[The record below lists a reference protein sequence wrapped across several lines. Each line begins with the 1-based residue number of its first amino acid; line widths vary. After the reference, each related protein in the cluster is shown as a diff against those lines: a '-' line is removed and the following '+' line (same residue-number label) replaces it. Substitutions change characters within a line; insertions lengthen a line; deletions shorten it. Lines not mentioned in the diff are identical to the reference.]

1 MNSRGCIS
9 WQSSNGAAATTE
21 SLIMINTMTRANC
34 RRRLIVASIAVTT
47 LLTAAC
53 ASTTINRV
61 LADPAKYREKDVRL
75 SGTVADSYSLA
86 NRGVYKL
93 DDESGQIWVVSD
105 RGVPRRG
112 ARVTVTG
119 RIREGFNL
127 GSLGDQIR
135 LPQAIGSPL
144 VLMESSRDA
153 KD

>member
-1 MNSRGCIS
+1 
-9 WQSSNGAAATTE
+9 
-21 SLIMINTMTRANC
+21 MIIATMTPMN
-34 RRRLIVASIAVTT
+34 RRHRLTAAIIAVTT

-53 ASTTINRV
+53 ASTTINRI
-61 LADPAKYREKDVRL
+61 LADPAKYRDKDVRL

-112 ARVTVTG
+112 ARVKVTG
-119 RIREGFNL
+119 RVREGFNL

-135 LPQAIGSPL
+135 LPQAIGSAL

>member
-1 MNSRGCIS
+1 MTPTRYRRVS
-9 WQSSNGAAATTE
+9 AAFAP
-21 SLIMINTMTRANC
+21 SVLRSARAM
-34 RRRLIVASIAVTT
+34 IAVTT
-47 LLTAAC
+47 LFAAAC
-53 ASTTINRV
+53 ASTTINHV
-61 LADPAKYREKDVRL
+61 LADPAKYRDKDVRL
-75 SGTVADSYSLA
+75 SGKVVDSYSLG

-119 RIREGFNL
+119 RVREGFNL
-127 GSLGDQIR
+127 GSLGDQVR
-135 LPQAIGSPL
+135 LPQAIGSAL